1 MKDNQEMGTESEI
14 NEFLN
19 CVKPSLKQMALWEY
33 SGQYAE
39 KKYFC
44 SPRSRP
50 VDMLGWLHEVK
61 SRVLRSDETIFI
73 QRQTTRINQQTLILN
88 YTKKEYSGFL
98 ENGSTVSEIS
108 IVNWFP

>member
-1 MKDNQEMGTESEI
+1 MKVNQDMGTESEI
-14 NEFLN
+14 NKFLN
-19 CVKPSLKQMALWEY
+19 CVKPSVKQMALWEY

-73 QRQTTRINQQTLILN
+73 QRQTTCKNQQTLILN
-88 YTKKEYSGFL
+88 YTRKEYGGFL
-98 ENGSTVSEIS
+98 ENVSML
-108 IVNWFP
+108 NWFP